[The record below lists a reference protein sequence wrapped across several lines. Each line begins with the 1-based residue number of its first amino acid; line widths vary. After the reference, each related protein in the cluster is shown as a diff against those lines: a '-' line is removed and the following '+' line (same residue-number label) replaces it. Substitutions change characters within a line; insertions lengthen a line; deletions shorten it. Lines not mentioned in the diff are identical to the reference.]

1 MSLHAPASRF
11 AVLLLSSGLL
21 LSACGSD
28 SKDNSSTASQDN
40 TGSQSASD
48 TAGSGTA
55 PAPTMPTASAAP
67 KGSKALPGMPEVTNA
82 ADLKKEPTIA
92 KGTGKA
98 PDKLV
103 IRDLVVGTGQAAVA
117 SDTVNVRYV
126 GTLYVNGKKFDAS
139 WKYGTDPAT
148 FPLAR
153 VVPGF
158 AGGIVGMKVGGRREI
173 VIPGDLGYGTTGSP
187 PDIGPNAVLVFVVDL
202 VSLAAGQ

>member
-1 MSLHAPASRF
+1 MSIHPPASRF
-11 AVLLLSSGLL
+11 AAILLSSGLL
-21 LSACGSD
+21 LSACGGSD
-28 SKDNSSTASQDN
+28 SKDTAAPQD
-40 TGSQSASD
+40 TAASQSASD
-48 TAGSGTA
+48 TAGTGTA

-67 KGSKALPGMPEVTNA
+67 KGSKALPGVPEVTNA
-82 ADLKKEPTIA
+82 TDLKKEPTIA

-98 PDKLV
+98 PDQLV

-173 VIPGDLGYGTTGSP
+173 VIPGDLGYGTAGSP

-202 VSLAAGQ
+202 VSLASGQ